1 MTNQTDEVVRRRSM
15 SGLSE
20 GTEGGQ
26 KRGYR
31 GVTLNG
37 TGNKFSAVRWGP
49 CELEQKRD
57 KGVRSS
63 MVEDCII
70 Y

>member
-1 MTNQTDEVVRRRSM
+1 M